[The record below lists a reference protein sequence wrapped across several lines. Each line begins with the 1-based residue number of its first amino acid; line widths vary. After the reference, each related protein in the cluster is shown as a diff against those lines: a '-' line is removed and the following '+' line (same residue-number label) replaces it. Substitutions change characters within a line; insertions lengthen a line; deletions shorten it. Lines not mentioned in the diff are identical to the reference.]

1 MREIELTQGKVALV
15 DDGDYER
22 LAQYKWSAKREGNVW
37 YAVRN
42 VTLPDGTK
50 TVSRMHW
57 EVIGKPRKGYVTDHI
72 DGDGLNNQRH
82 NLRHVSHRVNLLNC
96 RKRKDKTSKYR
107 GVSFHKPSGKW
118 RAQIT
123 HHGKVMYIGIYNTE
137 EDAAKA
143 WDEAA
148 INLRGELAKNNFER
162 RIA

>member
-148 INLRGELAKNNFER
+148 INLRGELAKNNFGR